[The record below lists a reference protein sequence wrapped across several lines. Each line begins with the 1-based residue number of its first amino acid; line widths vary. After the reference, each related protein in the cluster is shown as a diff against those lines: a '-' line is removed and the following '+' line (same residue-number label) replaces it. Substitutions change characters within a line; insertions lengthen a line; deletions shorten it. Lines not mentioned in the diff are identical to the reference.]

1 MRTIKVAL
9 AAIGLMTGLYSV
21 ASAQTWPAKPITM
34 VLPFPAGGSADVV
47 GRAMADEMGK
57 RLGQPVVVENR
68 AGASGIVG
76 ASYVAKAPA
85 DGYTVM
91 FTTTLPIMTNQFV
104 FAKLPYDPRKDFA
117 LISQV
122 ATGQLVLAVPARS
135 VQAKSVKEFVE
146 WAQQN
151 KGKVNYGSWGV
162 GSAAHLMGAFMSNSR
177 GMEMS
182 HIAYKGEAPMLQDL
196 IGGQVQMAIG
206 SYMSIK
212 PYLESGKLRALAVTG
227 DKRIDGIPD
236 VPTFQQAGLTEPE
249 FRPVGWLV
257 LVAPAATPAPVLARL
272 EKEAIAAANTTAVK
286 ARLQV
291 AGLEAMGTTSARFRD
306 DYQTAMPVLERIV
319 KVSGARVE

>member
-1 MRTIKVAL
+1 MRIIKVAL
-9 AAIGLMTGLYSV
+9 AAFSLMAGLCSIAV
-21 ASAQTWPAKPITM
+21 AQTWPGKPITM
-34 VLPFPAGGSADVV
+34 VLPFPAGGSAEVV

-85 DGYTVM
+85 DGYTMM

-104 FAKLPYDPRKDFA
+104 YAKLPYDPRKDFA

-122 ATGQLVLAVPARS
+122 ATGRLVMAVHPS
-135 VQAKSVKEFVE
+135 VQAKSVKEFVA

-162 GSAAHLMGAFMSNSR
+162 GSAAHLMGAFLSNSR
-177 GMEMS
+177 GMDMS

-196 IGGQVQMAIG
+196 IGGQVQIAIG

-227 DKRIDGIPD
+227 EKRIGTIAD
-236 VPTFQQAGLTEPE
+236 VPTFEQAGLREPE

-291 AGLEAMGTTSARFRD
+291 AGLEAMGTTSARFRE
-306 DYQTAMPVLERIV
+306 DYQSAMPVLERVV
-319 KVSGARVE
+319 KASGARVE